1 MVTFLE
7 SLLATSN
14 HILWSYI
21 IIALLIILGLYFTIR
36 SGFAQFKLLGDMF
49 QLLGKGAI
57 KKRKKGSVSTFQAFC
72 ISTATRVGTGNLA
85 GVAIAI
91 AMGGPGAVFW
101 MWIIALIGAGTS
113 IIECTLAQIYKVKDD
128 YGYRG
133 GPAYFMENALKQR
146 WLGVLFSI
154 LMTITFGI
162 VFTSVQVNTISLAF
176 EEAFNISRL
185 LTGIILTIVTI
196 LIIFGGLKRIARV
209 TEVMV
214 PVMAIFYLV
223 IAFYV
228 ILTNITYI
236 PAVFAIIF
244 KSAFGM
250 NQAVGGT
257 IGAALMWGIK
267 RGLFS
272 NEAGMGSAPNAA
284 ATSNVTH
291 PIKEGLVQTLGVF
304 TDTILICSAT
314 AFIIL
319 LADFQADPDLKGI
332 QLLQKTLG
340 SHVGSWGVPFLAISI
355 LLFAYSSVIGN
366 YYYGQTNIEF
376 LNPKTRW
383 LFLYRIGVCIIV
395 LIGSVAKLQLV
406 WDIADLFMG
415 LIVLLNLIAITLLS
429 KKAFACLKDYIRQ
442 KKENR
447 DPVFT
452 ITGKEEYAGA
462 ECWQGPE

>member
-49 QLLGKGAI
+49 RLLGKDAI
-57 KKRKKGSVSTFQAFC
+57 KEREKGSVSTFQAFC

-113 IIECTLAQIYKVKDD
+113 IVECTLAQIYKVKDD

-257 IGAALMWGIK
+257 IGGALMWGIK

-291 PIKEGLVQTLGVF
+291 PIKPG
-304 TDTILICSAT
+304 
-314 AFIIL
+314 
-319 LADFQADPDLKGI
+319 
-332 QLLQKTLG
+332 
-340 SHVGSWGVPFLAISI
+340 
-355 LLFAYSSVIGN
+355 
-366 YYYGQTNIEF
+366 EF
-376 LNPKTRW
+376 L
-383 LFLYRIGVCIIV
+383 F
-395 LIGSVAKLQLV
+395 
-406 WDIADLFMG
+406 
-415 LIVLLNLIAITLLS
+415 
-429 KKAFACLKDYIRQ
+429 
-442 KKENR
+442 
-447 DPVFT
+447 
-452 ITGKEEYAGA
+452 
-462 ECWQGPE
+462 

>member
-1 MVTFLE
+1 M
-7 SLLATSN
+7 
-14 HILWSYI
+14 
-21 IIALLIILGLYFTIR
+21 
-36 SGFAQFKLLGDMF
+36 
-49 QLLGKGAI
+49 
-57 KKRKKGSVSTFQAFC
+57 
-72 ISTATRVGTGNLA
+72 
-85 GVAIAI
+85 
-91 AMGGPGAVFW
+91 
-101 MWIIALIGAGTS
+101 
-113 IIECTLAQIYKVKDD
+113 
-128 YGYRG
+128 
-133 GPAYFMENALKQR
+133 
-146 WLGVLFSI
+146 
-154 LMTITFGI
+154 
-162 VFTSVQVNTISLAF
+162 AF

-250 NQAVGGT
+250 NQAVGGS

-319 LADFQADPDLKGI
+319 LADFQAYPGLTGI

-376 LNPKTRW
+376 LNPKKRW

-452 ITGKEEYAGA
+452 ITNREEYAGA

>member
-14 HILWSYI
+14 NILWSYI

-49 QLLGKGAI
+49 RLLGKGAI
-57 KKRKKGSVSTFQAFC
+57 KEREKGSVSTFQAFC

-113 IIECTLAQIYKVKDD
+113 IIECTLAQIYKVKND

-196 LIIFGGLKRIARV
+196 LIVFGGLKRIARV

-250 NQAVGGT
+250 NQAAGGT
-257 IGAALMWGIK
+257 IGAAMMWGIK

-376 LNPKTRW
+376 LNPKKRW
-383 LFLYRIGVCIIV
+383 LFLYRIGVCIII

-447 DPVFT
+447 DPVFR
-452 ITGKEEYAGA
+452 ITGKEEYDGA
-462 ECWQGPE
+462 ECWQGSE